1 MTKGLKF
8 LLGFAIVAFIP
19 VALIPVAWVI
29 GDELSIK
36 TLYPNCVNAEDRQLC
51 IQLES
56 LRGVLSE

>member
-1 MTKGLKF
+1 MTEGLKF
-8 LLGFAIVAFIP
+8 LLGFTIVAF
-19 VALIPVAWVI
+19 IPVAWVI

-36 TLYPNCVNAEDRQLC
+36 MLYPNCVNAEDRQLC

>member
-8 LLGFAIVAFIP
+8 LLGFAMVAFIP
-19 VALIPVAWVI
+19 VVWVI

-36 TLYPNCVNAEDRQLC
+36 MLYSNCVNTEDRQLC

>member
-1 MTKGLKF
+1 MTERLKF
-8 LLGFAIVAFIP
+8 LLGFAIVAF
-19 VALIPVAWVI
+19 IPVAWVI

-56 LRGVLSE
+56 LRGILSE

>member
-1 MTKGLKF
+1 MTEGLKF

-19 VALIPVAWVI
+19 VALVI

-36 TLYPNCVNAEDRQLC
+36 ILYPNCVNAEDRQLC

>member
-1 MTKGLKF
+1 MTEGLKF
-8 LLGFAIVAFIP
+8 LLGFVIVAF
-19 VALIPVAWVI
+19 IPVAWVI

-36 TLYPNCVNAEDRQLC
+36 ILYPNCVNAEDRQLC

>member
-1 MTKGLKF
+1 MTEGLKF

-19 VALIPVAWVI
+19 VVWVI

-36 TLYPNCVNAEDRQLC
+36 ILYPNCVNAEDRQLC

>member
-1 MTKGLKF
+1 MTEGLKF
-8 LLGFAIVAFIP
+8 LLGFAIVAF
-19 VALIPVAWVI
+19 IPVAWVI

-36 TLYPNCVNAEDRQLC
+36 TLYPNCVNAENRQLC

>member
-1 MTKGLKF
+1 MTEGLKF

-19 VALIPVAWVI
+19 VAFIPVAWVI
-29 GDELSIK
+29 GDELI
-36 TLYPNCVNAEDRQLC
+36 LYPNCVNAEDRQLC

>member
-1 MTKGLKF
+1 MTEGLKF

-19 VALIPVAWVI
+19 VAWVI
-29 GDELSIK
+29 GGELSIK
-36 TLYPNCVNAEDRQLC
+36 ILYPNCVNAEDRQLC

>member
-1 MTKGLKF
+1 MEERLKMY
-8 LLGFAIVAFIP
+8 LAVAIL
-19 VALIPVAWVI
+19 ALIPIAWVI

>member
-1 MTKGLKF
+1 MTEGLKF

-19 VALIPVAWVI
+19 VAWVI

-36 TLYPNCVNAEDRQLC
+36 KLYPNCVNAEDRQLC

-56 LRGVLSE
+56 LRGILSE

>member
-1 MTKGLKF
+1 MTEGLKF

-19 VALIPVAWVI
+19 VARVI

-36 TLYPNCVNAEDRQLC
+36 ILYPNCVNAEDRQLC